1 MSPEKTFFSYSR
13 DDSEFVLKLATDLRT
28 AGIDIW
34 LDQLDIV
41 AGRRWDAEI
50 EKALE
55 GAETMIVILS
65 PTSVASNNVMDEVSY
80 ALEEGKRVIPILIS
94 ECEIPFRIKR
104 LQRVDFTG
112 DYEPALKKLVNA
124 LNLKKTKEPE
134 KVPGISKDED
144 IVKQNEEKASIEQG
158 QKQELQTEENLW
170 LKSKSDNTISSYQYY
185 LEKTKLG
192 KYKDEASDL
201 ITKIK
206 KESQVKRGDRFKVEN
221 DPIKTKEKDRGTSR
235 TNNDNIRWK

>member
-1 MSPEKTFFSYSR
+1 MPLEKTFFSYSR

-55 GAETMIVILS
+55 GADTMIVILS

-94 ECEIPFRIKR
+94 DCEIPFRVKR
-104 LQRVDFTG
+104 LQRIDFTG
-112 DYEPALKKLVNA
+112 DYESALKKLVNA

-134 KVPGISKDED
+134 KIPSISEDED
-144 IVKQNEEKASIEQG
+144 VVKQNEEKASIEEG
-158 QKQELQTEENLW
+158 QKQELQTEESLW
-170 LKSKSDNTISSYQYY
+170 VKSKSDNTIASYQYY
-185 LEKTKLG
+185 LRKTKLG
-192 KYKDEASDL
+192 KYKDEANRL
-201 ITKIK
+201 ITDNK
-206 KESQVKRGDRFKVEN
+206 KDEEQKRHKRYIVEN
-221 DPIKTKEKDRGTSR
+221 EPIKTKEKDRGTSR
-235 TNNDNIRWK
+235 TNNSNAKWK

>member
-41 AGRRWDAEI
+41 AGKRWDAEI

-55 GAETMIVILS
+55 GAETMMVVLS

-94 ECEIPFRIKR
+94 DCEIPFRVKR
-104 LQRVDFTG
+104 LQRIDFTG
-112 DYEPALKKLVNA
+112 DYESALKKLVNA

-134 KVPGISKDED
+134 KIPSISEDED
-144 IVKQNEEKASIEQG
+144 VVKQNEEKASIEEG
-158 QKQELQTEENLW
+158 QKQELQTEESLW
-170 LKSKSDNTISSYQYY
+170 VKSKSDNTISSYQYY
-185 LEKTKLG
+185 LQKTKLG
-192 KYKDEASDL
+192 KYKEEANRLVTDN
-201 ITKIK
+201 K
-206 KESQVKRGDRFKVEN
+206 KDAELKRRERYIVEN
-221 DPIKTKEKDRGTSR
+221 EQRKTKEKDRGTSR
-235 TNNDNIRWK
+235 TNNSNAKWK

>member
-34 LDQLDIV
+34 LDQLDII
-41 AGRRWDAEI
+41 AGKRWDAEI

-55 GAETMIVILS
+55 GAETMMVVLS

-94 ECEIPFRIKR
+94 DCEIPFRVKR
-104 LQRVDFTG
+104 LQRIDFTG
-112 DYEPALKKLVNA
+112 DYESALKKLVNA

-134 KVPGISKDED
+134 KIPSISEDED
-144 IVKQNEEKASIEQG
+144 VVKQNDVKATIEEEK
-158 QKQELQTEENLW
+158 KQELQNEESLW
-170 LKSKSDNTISSYQYY
+170 VKSKSENTISSYQYY
-185 LEKTKLG
+185 LQKTKLG

-206 KESQVKRGDRFKVEN
+206 KESQLKRGDRFKVEN
-221 DPIKTKEKDRGTSR
+221 DPLKKQENGQRTSQ
-235 TNNDNIRWK
+235 TNSDNIRWK